1 MIIKNVT
8 EFTYSEMAEMLTE
21 RYKKPVAVLT
31 AFSIIFGIATIITL
45 VLNAFELIPELVPDI
60 VLYLFLLSMLPMIFL
75 KSLKKRYKKM
85 NTNFAGKTV
94 CDYTFY
100 DDYFE
105 VKTLLGGQTSVSE
118 IRYDSLYDVRDY
130 GTYFLI
136 YISKAN
142 VHICKFSGFDLNELP
157 VVKEKLMFYSKKK
170 RKK

>member
-8 EFTYSEMAEMLTE
+8 EFTDSEMAEMLAE
-21 RYKKPVAVLT
+21 RYKKPAAFLT
-31 AFSIIFGIATIITL
+31 ALSIIFGIATIITFIL
-45 VLNAFELIPELVPDI
+45 DVFELIPEFILDI
-60 VLYLFLLSMLPMIFL
+60 FLYLFFISTVFVVTL
-75 KSLKKRYKKM
+75 KSLKKSYKKM

-105 VKTLLGGQTSVSE
+105 VKTYLGGQTSVNE
-118 IRYDSLYDVRDY
+118 IRYDSLYDVSDY

-136 YISKAN
+136 YISKLN

-157 VVKEKLMFYSKKK
+157 SVKEKLLCYSRKSKK
-170 RKK
+170 

>member
-8 EFTYSEMAEMLTE
+8 EFTDSEMAEMLAE
-21 RYKKPVAVLT
+21 RYKKPAAYLT
-31 AFSIIFGIATIITL
+31 VFSVIFGIASIITL
-45 VLNAFELIPELVPDI
+45 VLDAFELIPGFVSDI
-60 VLYLFLLSMLPMIFL
+60 FLYLFLFSVIFAVTL
-75 KSLKKRYKKM
+75 KSLKKSYKKM

-105 VKTLLGGQTSVSE
+105 VKTYLGGQTSVNE

-136 YISKAN
+136 YISKVNA
-142 VHICKFSGFDLNELP
+142 HICKFGGFDIDELP
-157 VVKEKLMFYSKKK
+157 IVKEKLLCYSRKSKK
-170 RKK
+170 